1 MKVKANLKKESVIMD
16 LDSLLTQYNPSLNLV
31 IENEFPGTRCVGG
44 KYSAEN
50 HMITLYKKD
59 IEIQCER
66 LLGSLDRLDEYTW
79 IIFAH
84 ELGHALDLELP
95 LLSDQLL
102 LTSDMHT
109 LYKIEVNAWD
119 IAGKLIPFIDQELFG
134 KVRKESLEHCKKRP
148 LVS

>member
-1 MKVKANLKKESVIMD
+1 MD
-16 LDSLLTQYNPSLNLV
+16 LYSLLTQYDPSLNLV

-44 KYSAEN
+44 KYSADK
-50 HMITLYKKD
+50 HVITLYRKD

-66 LLGSLDRLDEYTW
+66 LLGSLDRLEEYTW

-95 LLSDQLL
+95 LLSSQLIDANDQ
-102 LTSDMHT
+102 DT

-119 IAGKLIPFIDQELFG
+119 IAGKLIPFIDHELFG
-134 KVRKESLEHCKKRP
+134 KVRKESLAHCTKRP